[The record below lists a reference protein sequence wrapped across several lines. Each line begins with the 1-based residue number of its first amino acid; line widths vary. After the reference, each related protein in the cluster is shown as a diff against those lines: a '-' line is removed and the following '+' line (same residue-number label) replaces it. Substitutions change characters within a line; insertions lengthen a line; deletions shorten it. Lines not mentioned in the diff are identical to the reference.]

1 MPEEKKDEVVAHEAD
16 VEDAADSCGIYIHHS
31 Q

>member
-1 MPEEKKDEVVAHEAD
+1 MSEEKKDEVVAHEAD
-16 VEDAADSCGIYIHHS
+16 VEQTPGDCGIHVHLG